1 MTVASILPSLPNL
14 STVLLLQAS
23 LLLQARPADL
33 KLQGKPVA
41 ESLGYINAMDGGV
54 PYRVRTGDLL
64 DHNQAL

>member
-14 STVLLLQAS
+14 STVLLLQAKPAG
-23 LLLQARPADL
+23 LLLQARPM
-33 KLQGKPVA
+33 V
-41 ESLGYINAMDGGV
+41 ESWGNINAMDGGV